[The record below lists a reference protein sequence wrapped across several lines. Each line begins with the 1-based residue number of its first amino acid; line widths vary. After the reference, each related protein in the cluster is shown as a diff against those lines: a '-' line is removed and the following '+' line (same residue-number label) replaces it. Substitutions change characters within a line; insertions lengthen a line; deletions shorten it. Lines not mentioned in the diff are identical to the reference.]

1 MSLQEADWRTALDE
15 PGPRYLQ
22 IVRFVENA
30 IADGRLRPGDRLPP
44 QRELA
49 RALGIDL
56 TTVTRAY
63 AEARE
68 RNLLHARGAL
78 GSFVSAPRFD
88 TAELLD
94 LGMNLPPPP
103 LGVDLGELLRHG
115 FEQVLT
121 HVETHA
127 LMSYHPGGGTL
138 ADRQAGA
145 AWLTRPLGKVDP
157 ERIVISPGAQVA
169 LSALLLTL
177 TGPGEPIAC
186 EPLIYP
192 GVLSA
197 AHQLGRRMLPLQADA
212 EGMLPEALEEAIA
225 QGVRIAYL
233 NPTLR
238 NPTATTMGAARRD
251 ALASVASRHGLVFIE
266 DDPYW
271 PLATQAPAPIAARV
285 PDRTYYLSTLS
296 KALTPG
302 LRTAYVVTPD
312 RDARARF
319 LSSLGALVLMSTPV
333 MTSLATQWIHD
344 GTAARI
350 VDGVRAEASER
361 RRMAVNTLLLDP
373 TVPREGIH
381 LWLPLPAQWTAQALA
396 MAARVE
402 GLAVTPSHA
411 FAAEP
416 PATEAIRIS
425 LGGIRERLRLKHSL
439 ERLARLLNEAGPH
452 DGNLRADAE
461 PAAPMPNPPA

>member
-1 MSLQEADWRTALDE
+1 
-15 PGPRYLQ
+15 
-22 IVRFVENA
+22 
-30 IADGRLRPGDRLPP
+30 
-44 QRELA
+44 
-49 RALGIDL
+49 
-56 TTVTRAY
+56 
-63 AEARE
+63 
-68 RNLLHARGAL
+68 
-78 GSFVSAPRFD
+78 
-88 TAELLD
+88 
-94 LGMNLPPPP
+94 
-103 LGVDLGELLRHG
+103 
-115 FEQVLT
+115 
-121 HVETHA
+121 
-127 LMSYHPGGGTL
+127 
-138 ADRQAGA
+138 
-145 AWLTRPLGKVDP
+145 
-157 ERIVISPGAQVA
+157 
-169 LSALLLTL
+169 
-177 TGPGEPIAC
+177 
-186 EPLIYP
+186 LIYP

-212 EGMLPEALEEAIA
+212 EGMLPEALEDAIA

-251 ALASVASRHGLVFIE
+251 ALAGVASRHGLLFIE

-285 PDRTYYLSTLS
+285 PGRTYYLSTLS

-319 LSSLGALVLMSTPV
+319 LTSLGALVLMSTPV

-344 GTAARI
+344 GTAVRI